1 MCVCFFNN
9 LFKLWETM
17 STKGEH
23 HTVPLSVLLKR
34 ESANEKIDNPEL
46 VHGQFNQSKK
56 GEDFT
61 FVKTEC
67 QRVTGDDGVTT
78 FSVFG
83 VSIVLALLV
92 VLDWY

>member
-1 MCVCFFNN
+1 
-9 LFKLWETM
+9 M
-17 STKGEH
+17 STRGEH

-67 QRVTGDDGVTT
+67 QRLTADGVTT

-83 VSIVLALLV
+83 VSLRSNSILLV
-92 VLDWY
+92 LIISLI

>member
-1 MCVCFFNN
+1 
-9 LFKLWETM
+9 M

-23 HTVPLSVLLKR
+23 HSIPLSVLLKR

-67 QRVTGDDGVTT
+67 QRVTGDGVTA

-83 VSIVLALLV
+83 VSSLHLLV
-92 VLDWY
+92 FEILLHILWIGFDISD